1 MTFKRRPV
9 ADLPPQDRLPTK
21 PGNQSLG
28 AWFLGP
34 KAENEALLLDLVTSA
49 VKSHSQDRRRLFP
62 ADPPWLTEQIRQ
74 TQTFRNGLRLLRSET
89 NNLLARLDG
98 SVPFYSYRYQAHMA
112 WDVTLPAMMGYISA
126 LLYNQNN
133 IAAEG
138 APVTT
143 QLEIEVG
150 RDLCRMIGFPNP
162 DADGSDRDRLPPWG
176 HITSCGTVANMEAMW
191 SARNLVYFP
200 LAVRRAA
207 DDPKNPELAPARDLP
222 VTYRGQA
229 RPLASLTDWEAT
241 NLSVREVLDI
251 PWRLEQQLPR
261 SAVLK
266 IEQYGLQQL
275 GVQAIPGDCR
285 PAVFASGSMHYSW
298 PKAAALIGIGRG
310 AVRALPVDLEA
321 RLDVRRLE
329 TELHRILKEKTS
341 TVVMVV
347 AIAGSTMEGAVDS
360 VSDILRLREELR
372 GDGLDFIVHVDGAWG
387 GYFTSVIR
395 EPDRMEFT
403 GGPRE
408 DGQLFS
414 ETHKPILALNDHVQE
429 QMRLLG
435 ECDSVTV
442 DPHKSGYCPFPAGAL
457 CYRDRRTRSLVTF
470 TAPIVHRVQDD
481 PVVGIYG
488 IEGSKPGAAAA
499 AVYLS
504 HRVLRPDRTGYG
516 RLLGR
521 CTFNAAR
528 MYAGLLTMATED
540 DPFRVV
546 LIQRTPQER
555 AGRPAEADVEIARQ
569 LIVGRT
575 NLEILEDQSAMSF
588 LASLGSDTLILT
600 YAVNFKHRDGTIN
613 TDLGRCNRLNAVL
626 YERLSVRG
634 QAGTTPNDVPFI
646 VTGGEIGD
654 REYGEGLIDSFVQRL
669 GLTATRAEGHDRKV
683 DVLVSTVM
691 DPWFTDTEDGNMI
704 PRLIT
709 SLRQV
714 INQEVERL
722 QSEVSS

>member
-1 MTFKRRPV
+1 MSFKRRPV
-9 ADLPPQDRLPTK
+9 ADLPLKDRLPTK
-21 PGNQSLG
+21 RGNQSLG

-34 KAENEALLLDLVTSA
+34 KGENEALLLDLVASA
-49 VKSHSQDRRRLFP
+49 VKSHSQDRRRLYP
-62 ADPPWLTEQIRQ
+62 SDPPWLTEKIRQ
-74 TQTFRNGLRLLRSET
+74 TKNYRSGLRLLRSET
-89 NNLLARLDG
+89 NDLLARLDG

-133 IAAEG
+133 ISAEG

-200 LAVRRAA
+200 LAVRTAA
-207 DDPKNPELAPARDLP
+207 TEIAELAPALELP
-222 VTYRGQA
+222 VTYRGKSRA
-229 RPLASLTDWEAT
+229 LGSLTDWEAT
-241 NLSVREVLDI
+241 NLSAREVLDI
-251 PWRLEQQLPR
+251 PWRLEQLGIPR
-261 SAVLK
+261 SVVEQ
-266 IEQYGLQQL
+266 IEQYGLQHV
-275 GVQAIPGDCR
+275 GVQAIPSDCR

-298 PKAAALIGIGRG
+298 PKAAALVGIGRK
-310 AVRALPVDLEA
+310 AVHAIPVDLEA
-321 RLDVRRLE
+321 RLDVRLLE
-329 TELHRILKEKTS
+329 AELYRILKEKTS

-360 VSDILRLREELR
+360 ISGILRLREALR
-372 GDGLDFIVHVDGAWG
+372 ADGLDFIIHVDGAWG

-395 EPDRMEFT
+395 DPDNLEFA

-414 ETHKPILALNDHVQE
+414 ETYKPVLTLNEHVRE
-429 QMRLLG
+429 QMTLLG
-435 ECDSVTV
+435 ACDSVTI

-555 AGRPAEADVEIARQ
+555 AGRDPRADVEIARE

-575 NLEILEDQSAMSF
+575 NLQILEDPAAMSF

-600 YAVNFKHRDGTIN
+600 YAINFKHHDGTIN
-613 TDLGRCNRLNAVL
+613 TDLGRCNQLNAVL

-669 GLTATRAEGHDRKV
+669 GLNAPRHDGQHRKV

-691 DPWFTDTEDGNMI
+691 DPWFTDTEEGNMI
-704 PRLIT
+704 PRLIN

-714 INQEVERL
+714 ILQEVDRL
-722 QSEVSS
+722 HGEVSR